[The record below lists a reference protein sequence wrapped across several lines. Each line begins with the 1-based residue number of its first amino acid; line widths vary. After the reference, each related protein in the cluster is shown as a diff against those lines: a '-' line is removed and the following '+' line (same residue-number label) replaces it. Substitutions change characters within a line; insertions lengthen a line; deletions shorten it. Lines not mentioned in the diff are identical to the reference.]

1 MEKSNR
7 KRISKTIMEK
17 ALISDDNGKEV
28 EVDLKKFMEHI
39 DQFHKTGTSIH
50 DEDGH
55 YFTVNDDFRNKLKEM
70 KDKK

>member
-1 MEKSNR
+1 M
-7 KRISKTIMEK
+7 KRIIK
-17 ALISDDNGKEV
+17 DDNGKDV

-55 YFTVNDDFRNKLKEM
+55 YFTVDEDFRNKLKEM
-70 KDKK
+70 QSK

>member
-1 MEKSNR
+1 M
-7 KRISKTIMEK
+7 KRIIK
-17 ALISDDNGKEV
+17 DDNGKDV

-55 YFTVNDDFRNKLKEM
+55 YFTVNDDFRNKLKKM
-70 KDKK
+70 DDK